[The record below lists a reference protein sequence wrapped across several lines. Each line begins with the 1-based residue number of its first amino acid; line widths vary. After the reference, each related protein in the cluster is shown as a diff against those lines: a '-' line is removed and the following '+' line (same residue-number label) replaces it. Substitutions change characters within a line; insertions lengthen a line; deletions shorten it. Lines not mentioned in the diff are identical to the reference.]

1 MQIRLI
7 NKIWENGRM
16 INSPYSY
23 MRLIPKDGLHPT
35 HKKLLNRNHREIYQS
50 RRFYLD
56 EYPQQELL
64 REEYFLSRI
73 LSIEWFLSDGQ
84 KLTTSTITIND
95 AVSYYFDVTYE
106 EEQDNYFYN
115 RWLKKN

>member
-64 REEYFLSRI
+64 REEYFKPSNYSFTFWTEENGLNVI
-73 LSIEWFLSDGQ
+73 H
-84 KLTTSTITIND
+84 
-95 AVSYYFDVTYE
+95 YFEFNYE
-106 EEQDNYFYN
+106 DICIKTDLYFEK
-115 RWLKKN
+115 RWLKRN